1 MKIKKAWCLYLHQKK
16 QTINQKL
23 CKRDKGD
30 YYIMMRKESINQ
42 ECLMI
47 IISKLELMNKFNKVK
62 E

>member
-1 MKIKKAWCLYLHQKK
+1 
-16 QTINQKL
+16 
-23 CKRDKGD
+23 
-30 YYIMMRKESINQ
+30 MMRKESINQ